1 MIAADSDLPSGSKRL
16 CYVGTNNV
24 EAGRAAGQLVRKVL
38 PEGGKVAIFVGRLDV
53 QNAIERRRGV
63 LEALSEP

>member
-1 MIAADSDLPSGSKRL
+1 L

-24 EAGRAAGQLVRKVL
+24 EAGRAAGRLVRKVL

-53 QNAIERRRGV
+53 QNAIERRQGV
-63 LEALSEP
+63 LEALREP